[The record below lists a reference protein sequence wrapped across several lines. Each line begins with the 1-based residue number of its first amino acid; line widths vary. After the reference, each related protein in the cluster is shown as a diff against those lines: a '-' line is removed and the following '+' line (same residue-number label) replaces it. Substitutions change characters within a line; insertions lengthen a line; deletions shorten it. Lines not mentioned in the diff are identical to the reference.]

1 MSNWTPEM
9 LEEFLR
15 RVLNLKRNLRD
26 AGFTAE
32 AMRLQHRLTHPD
44 QLDAVAR
51 EGNRDRRDLLGY
63 AIQENER
70 DTILLG
76 WTESPEVRAVLEPV
90 AVLGRC
96 KLVAYLLRRNRAPF
110 LVCDEFQ
117 VYARKTRRNGR
128 MASLTASSSSG
139 HATSIR
145 LPTDLHDLLRCDAHE
160 NGVSVSSAM
169 VAIIAGHYRA
179 RRKYD

>member
-9 LEEFLR
+9 LEIFLR
-15 RVLNLKRNLRD
+15 RILNLKTNLRD

-32 AMRLQHRLTHPD
+32 AMRLEHRLTHPD

-63 AIQENER
+63 AIRENER
-70 DTILLG
+70 DTILIG
-76 WTESPEVRAVLEPV
+76 WEPYQT
-90 AVLGRC
+90 R
-96 KLVAYLLRRNRAPF
+96 LVAYLLRRNRAPF
-110 LVCDEFQ
+110 LVCDEDE

-145 LPTDLHDLLRCDAHE
+145 LPTDLRDLLRCDAHE

-169 VAIIAGHYRA
+169 VAIIADHYRA

>member
-9 LEEFLR
+9 LELFLR

-70 DTILLG
+70 DTILIVWETRIRG
-76 WTESPEVRAVLEPV
+76 MDDPTGAR
-90 AVLGRC
+90 R
-96 KLVAYLLRRNRAPF
+96 LVAYVLRRNRPPF
-110 LVCDEFQ
+110 LVCDEDQ

>member
-15 RVLNLKRNLRD
+15 RVLNLKTNLRD

-76 WTESPEVRAVLEPV
+76 WAESPEVRA
-90 AVLGRC
+90 AGYRC

-110 LVCDEFQ
+110 LVCDEDE

-169 VAIIAGHYRA
+169 VAIIADHYRA